1 MFCPS
6 NETLQNLTEKTKLL
20 AHKCTQQIRA
30 GVTTAV
36 HVPSGQEPSQQ
47 QQQGEAQGIDMPA
60 SKGSEQTQRTA
71 TASEGL
77 AASADGGKSTLRCF
91 CPCKG
96 TFSKIMGKKL
106 AGKLQQQQ
114 HQQHHQEH
122 QKGQRTTRWYVK
134 QPTWRLWG
142 EEREENAIYTVYLK
156 KVRYHR
162 PTPSASSQDSDDE
175 ISHLEW
181 ETVRVRFVKAAT
193 LSRLVDALA
202 TDDGELESTFVN
214 VFLNTYRTFAQPEKV
229 LDLLL
234 ERYEKLHSE
243 PGLVQ
248 PESLSDQH
256 KKTLVSV
263 LHVWLDGFPEDW
275 DTDNLQ
281 RLLAF
286 TSKRLPKSEIHVKAL
301 NRFTNRLDKY
311 SRIPPPLPW
320 SNDYHDFTDQFGG
333 LCLTPAFRGPPSH
346 LLHSYRFPNIPVKHF
361 AEQLTRM
368 DMELFKRLIPHQCLG
383 AIWSNR
389 DKHECGSVLATVT
402 QFNAVSFRV
411 ISSILIEPRLK
422 PQERAL
428 LISTWID
435 IAQELRLLKNFSSLK
450 AIISGLQSNA
460 VYRLS
465 KTWAVLP
472 RDKLELY
479 NELARIFSED
489 NNAWAQREVLMREG
503 TAKFADTVG
512 ENDRHLQKVFQKQN
526 TLISHGTIPYLGTFL
541 TDLTMIH
548 AAIPDTLQDGLINF
562 DKRRKEFEVLAQ
574 IKLLQG
580 AANTYHL
587 PDDPLFDR
595 WFASLL
601 VLDEREA
608 HTLSCSLEPAPEM
621 AKRPPV
627 PVPQHSHGMSG
638 GSGGGG
644 GGSVLSAGSGTPG
657 HKKSDSIA
665 SNSSS
670 GAGSQFYCDINS
682 TSNASYSSRN
692 NSLDRDA
699 TPPNASL
706 LSAASSVSSLSMDS
720 TTSSSQRSNHP
731 SQNGGG
737 GTVRTPQSS
746 RAQHNSSTTSG
757 KSGNGSA
764 HHHTETPIING
775 QLVQNSPLKGSSP
788 DFYIIKVTYETE
800 QVELDGIVLYKSIM
814 LANNER
820 TPQVIRN
827 AMLKLGLEGDP
838 DRYTLAQVLPDKELL
853 LPNNANVYYAVN
865 TAYNLNFILRPKKDG
880 AATGAAGVGSGRP

>member
-1 MFCPS
+1 MFFFS
-6 NETLQNLTEKTKLL
+6 
-20 AHKCTQQIRA
+20 
-30 GVTTAV
+30 V
-36 HVPSGQEPSQQ
+36 SFF
-47 QQQGEAQGIDMPA
+47 
-60 SKGSEQTQRTA
+60 QTISFQ
-71 TASEGL
+71 
-77 AASADGGKSTLRCF
+77 
-91 CPCKG
+91 
-96 TFSKIMGKKL
+96 
-106 AGKLQQQQ
+106 
-114 HQQHHQEH
+114 
-122 QKGQRTTRWYVK
+122 

-162 PTPSASSQDSDDE
+162 PTPIASSQDSDDE

-193 LSRLVDALA
+193 LARLVDALA

-214 VFLNTYRTFAQPEKV
+214 VFLNTYRAFSQPEKV
-229 LDLLL
+229 LELLL
-234 ERYEKLHSE
+234 DRYEKLHAE
-243 PGLVQ
+243 PALLQ

-286 TSKRLPKSEIHVKAL
+286 TSKRLPKSEIHMKAL
-301 NRFTNRLDKY
+301 NRFTHRLDKY

-320 SNDYHDFTDQFGG
+320 SNDYHDFADQFGG

-346 LLHSYRFPNIPVKHF
+346 LLNSYRFPNIPVKHF

-389 DKHECGSVLATVT
+389 DKRECSSVLATVT

-562 DKRRKEFEVLAQ
+562 DKRRKEFELLAQ

-587 PDDPLFDR
+587 PEDPLFDR

-621 AKRPPV
+621 TKRPPT
-627 PVPQHSHGMSG
+627 QHPAG
-638 GSGGGG
+638 GTAGGGG
-644 GGSVLSAGSGTPG
+644 GTPG

-699 TPPNASL
+699 TPPNASI

-720 TTSSSQRSNHP
+720 TTSGSQRSNH
-731 SQNGGG
+731 NGGVG
-737 GTVRTPQSS
+737 SVRTPQSNRS
-746 RAQHNSSTTSG
+746 
-757 KSGNGSA
+757 NGTVANRSA
-764 HHHTETPIING
+764 NGAKDLEAPIING
-775 QLVQNSPLKGSSP
+775 QLVQNSPLKSSSP

-838 DRYTLAQVLPDKELL
+838 DRYTLAQMLPDKELL

-865 TAYNLNFILRPKKDG
+865 TAYNLNFILRPKKDT
-880 AATGAAGVGSGRP
+880 TGSSSSVPSSTGRP

>member
-6 NETLQNLTEKTKLL
+6 NETLQSITEKTKLL
-20 AHKCTQQIRA
+20 AHKCTQQIRHNTAASTNSDGA
-30 GVTTAV
+30 GGTTGV
-36 HVPSGQEPSQQ
+36 QQ
-47 QQQGEAQGIDMPA
+47 QSAPGVDPQRSC
-60 SKGSEQTQRTA
+60 SK
-71 TASEGL
+71 
-77 AASADGGKSTLRCF
+77 DGPNAKEDRPGGMAGGTLRCF

-96 TFSKIMGKKL
+96 TI
-106 AGKLQQQQ
+106 GKLIGRKVAAASKEGQS
-114 HQQHHQEH
+114 
-122 QKGQRTTRWYVK
+122 QRTTKWYVK
-134 QPTWRLWG
+134 PTWRLWG

-193 LSRLVDALA
+193 LARLVDALA

-229 LDLLL
+229 LELLL
-234 ERYEKLHSE
+234 DRYEKLHAE
-243 PGLVQ
+243 PALLQ

-286 TSKRLPKSEIHVKAL
+286 TSKRLPKSEIHMKAL
-301 NRFTNRLDKY
+301 NRFTHRLDKY

-320 SNDYHDFTDQFGG
+320 SNDYHDFADQFGG

-346 LLHSYRFPNIPVKHF
+346 LLNSYRFPNIPVKHF

-389 DKHECGSVLATVT
+389 DKHECSSVLATVT

-621 AKRPPV
+621 TKRPPT
-627 PVPQHSHGMSG
+627 QHPG
-638 GSGGGG
+638 GGTGGGG
-644 GGSVLSAGSGTPG
+644 GGGGTPG

-699 TPPNASL
+699 TPPNASI

-720 TTSSSQRSNHP
+720 TTSGSQRSNH
-731 SQNGGG
+731 NGGVG
-737 GTVRTPQSS
+737 SVRTPQSNRS
-746 RAQHNSSTTSG
+746 QA
-757 KSGNGSA
+757 NGTVANRSA
-764 HHHTETPIING
+764 NGTRDLEAPIING
-775 QLVQNSPLKGSSP
+775 QLVQNSPLKSSSP

-865 TAYNLNFILRPKKDG
+865 TAYNLNFILRPKKDT
-880 AATGAAGVGSGRP
+880 TGSSSSVPSSTGRP

>member
-6 NETLQNLTEKTKLL
+6 NETLQNITEKTKLL
-20 AHKCTQQIRA
+20 AQKCTQQIRVSSDLQQTSGSG
-30 GVTTAV
+30 GVTEGGQQDSAGIPK
-36 HVPSGQEPSQQ
+36 VPPSPAKESSG
-47 QQQGEAQGIDMPA
+47 
-60 SKGSEQTQRTA
+60 T
-71 TASEGL
+71 
-77 AASADGGKSTLRCF
+77 KSLRCL

-96 TFSKIMGKKL
+96 TLSKIIAKKVGAVTGKE
-106 AGKLQQQQ
+106 QP
-114 HQQHHQEH
+114 
-122 QKGQRTTRWYVK
+122 RSTTRWYVK

-142 EEREENAIYTVYLK
+142 EEREKDAIYTVYLK

-193 LSRLVDALA
+193 LSRLVDALT

-214 VFLNTYRTFAQPEKV
+214 VFLTTYRTFSQPEKV
-229 LDLLL
+229 LELLL
-234 ERYEKLHSE
+234 NRYEKLHSE
-243 PGLVQ
+243 PTALL
-248 PESLSDQH
+248 PASESLTDQH

-275 DTDNLQ
+275 DTENLQ

-286 TSKRLPKSEIHVKAL
+286 TSKRLPNSEIHVKAL
-301 NRFTNRLDKY
+301 HRYTNRLDKY

-320 SNDYHDFTDQFGG
+320 SNDYHDHLADQFGG

-346 LLHSYRFPNIPVKHF
+346 LLNSYRFPNIPVKHF

-368 DMELFKRLIPHQCLG
+368 DMELFKRLVPHQCLG
-383 AIWSNR
+383 SIWSNR

-411 ISSILIEPRLK
+411 ISSVLIEPRLK

-465 KTWAVLP
+465 KTWAVMP
-472 RDKLELY
+472 REKLELY
-479 NELARIFSED
+479 SELARIFSED

-548 AAIPDTLQDGLINF
+548 AAIPDTLQEGLINF

-587 PDDPLFDR
+587 PEDPLFDR

-608 HTLSCSLEPAPEM
+608 HTLSCQLEPPPEPI
-621 AKRPPV
+621 KRPGH
-627 PVPQHSHGMSG
+627 Q
-638 GSGGGG
+638 
-644 GGSVLSAGSGTPG
+644 G

-670 GAGSQFYCDINS
+670 GAGSQFYCDINNA
-682 TSNASYSSRN
+682 SNQSYSSRN
-692 NSLDRDA
+692 NSLDRDV
-699 TPPNASL
+699 TPPNASI
-706 LSAASSVSSLSMDS
+706 LSAASSVSSLSMES
-720 TTSSSQRSNHP
+720 TTSSSQKSNNLL
-731 SQNGGG
+731 NGSGLI
-737 GTVRTPQSS
+737 RTPQSN
-746 RAQHNSSTTSG
+746 RAHHNGSSNSSSAT
-757 KSGNGSA
+757 KNG
-764 HHHTETPIING
+764 HDVPIING
-775 QLVQNSPLKGSSP
+775 QLKDDSPLKKSSP
-788 DFYIIKVTYETE
+788 DFYIIKVTYETD

-814 LANNER
+814 LGNNER

-838 DRYTLAQVLPDKELL
+838 ERYTLSQVLPDKELL

-880 AATGAAGVGSGRP
+880 ESGR